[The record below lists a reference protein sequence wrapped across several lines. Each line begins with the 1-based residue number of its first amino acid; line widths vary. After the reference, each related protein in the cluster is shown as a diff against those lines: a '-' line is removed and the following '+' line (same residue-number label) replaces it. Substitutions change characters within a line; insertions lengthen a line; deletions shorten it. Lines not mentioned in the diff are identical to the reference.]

1 MLANADSVR
10 QDCAM
15 DFAAAG
21 LLDGLEGEARE
32 ARERLLAQLIEDGV
46 GLDELKAAAA
56 DERLTL
62 LAVDRLLEGRY
73 TAREIEHRAGLPSAL
88 VLRIRRVSGLP
99 EAGPEDR
106 VFAEE
111 DVRASESLKLFLDAG
126 MDEQRVI
133 EIARVLGEG
142 LSRAAATITFAF
154 GDSFIEPGDSED
166 EAGRRFA
173 ALAKTLLPALTPVL
187 ASSFR
192 AHLRESVQRARL
204 ERAWLER
211 GHIEDAAEM
220 TVCFADLVGFTRLG
234 GEIEVQQLGDVASTL
249 AELANEVATGPVRLL
264 KTIGDAAMFVSTEPA
279 PLVEAAVSLLDAG
292 QKAELPSL
300 RAGIAK
306 GATLVRAGDFYG
318 HAVNLASRVTGIAR
332 PDSVLCTKEV
342 RDLSR
347 DGFDWS
353 FAGRYRLKGLADAVP
368 LYRARHLGSSEH
380 PEEPEPSPPHGQ
392 QHDPEAAKRRR
403 ADRRRK
409 RAAR

>member
-1 MLANADSVR
+1 
-10 QDCAM
+10 M

-21 LLDGLEGEARE
+21 LLDGLEGDART

-46 GLDELKAAAA
+46 GLEELKAAVAE
-56 DERLTL
+56 DRLSL
-62 LAVDRLLEGRY
+62 LPVDRLLEGSY
-73 TAREIEHRAGLPSAL
+73 TAREIEQRTGLPAD
-88 VLRIRRVSGLP
+88 VALRIRRVSGLP
-99 EAGPEDR
+99 EAGRGDR

-111 DVRASESLKLFLDAG
+111 DVRAFESLKLFLDAG
-126 MDEQRVI
+126 MDEQRVV

-142 LSRAAATITFAF
+142 LSRAAATITYAF
-154 GDSFIEPGDSED
+154 GDSFIKPGDSED
-166 EAGRRFA
+166 EAGQRFA
-173 ALAKTLLPALTPVL
+173 ALAETLLPALTPVL
-187 ASSFR
+187 ASTFR

-204 ERAWLER
+204 EQAWLER

-220 TVCFADLVGFTRLG
+220 SVCFADLVGFTRLG

-279 PLVEAAVSLLDAG
+279 PLVEAALALLDAG
-292 QKAELPSL
+292 QDAELPSL
-300 RAGIAK
+300 RAGIAN

-318 HAVNLASRVTGIAR
+318 HAVNLARRVTGIAR

-347 DGFDWS
+347 ERFDWS

-380 PEEPEPSPPHGQ
+380 DERREPEPPSERHDSPKT
-392 QHDPEAAKRRR
+392 ARKRP
-403 ADRRRK
+403 ADRRRR
-409 RAAR
+409 RAES